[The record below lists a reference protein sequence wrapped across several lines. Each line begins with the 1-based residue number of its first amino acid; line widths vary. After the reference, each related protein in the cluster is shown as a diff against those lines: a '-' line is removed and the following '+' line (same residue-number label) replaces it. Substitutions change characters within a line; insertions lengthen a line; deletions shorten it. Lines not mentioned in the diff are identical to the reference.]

1 MARTPKIVEDR
12 SEQIIDAALRVFA
25 RKSFT
30 KATNK
35 DIAQEAGI
43 TPGLIYYYF
52 ESKEALFQA
61 LIERRSPLRLL
72 SSLPEQAPD
81 MPVEPFMRFILRQML
96 AFIEGE
102 QFVGLIRVVLPEII
116 HSDNLYLSQTITE
129 IFGRVIEIIST
140 YFAAKVWSE
149 ELRPLDAELT
159 AQLLI
164 SCLMG
169 FVLRRQ
175 VIHDPLALALTHE
188 QIIDTVVETMMQG
201 MTPR

>member
-25 RKSFT
+25 RKGFT

-35 DIAQEAGI
+35 DIAHEAGI

-72 SSLPEQAPD
+72 SSLPEQAQD
-81 MPVEPFMRFILRQML
+81 MPVELFLRFMLQQILS
-96 AFIEGE
+96 FVEGE

-116 HSDNLYLSQTITE
+116 HGDNLYLSQMMTG
-129 IFGRVIEIIST
+129 IFGRVIEIISA
-140 YFAAKVWSE
+140 YFAAKEQSR
-149 ELRPLDAELT
+149 ELRPLDATLT
-159 AQLLI
+159 AQLLL
-164 SCLMG
+164 SCVIG

-175 VIHDPLALALTHE
+175 VIRDPLALALTHE
-188 QIIDTVVETMMQG
+188 QIIEGIVETMLQG
-201 MTPR
+201 ILPR

>member
-25 RKSFT
+25 RKGFT

-35 DIAQEAGI
+35 DIAHEAGI

-61 LIERRSPLRLL
+61 LVERRSPLQML

-81 MPVEPFMRFILRQML
+81 MPVEPFLRFILRQIL

-116 HSDNLYLSQTITE
+116 HSDNSYLSQAMTG
-129 IFGRVIEIIST
+129 IFGRVIEIISA
-140 YFAAKVWSE
+140 YFAAKVGSG
-149 ELRPLDAELT
+149 ELRPLDTNLT

-164 SCLMG
+164 SCVMG

-175 VIHDPLALALTHE
+175 VIHDPLALELTHE
-188 QIIDTVVETMMQG
+188 QIIDAIVETMLQG